1 MKINTLQTIWI
12 AEDLDSGEIV
22 CATPYF
28 RDVIDFLWTVSY
40 LNENT
45 PIITHGNAPIG
56 EVFGNRWLQAIKSFS
71 AKKINSVL
79 DWNISLRQVDLVE
92 LERENE

>member
-1 MKINTLQTIWI
+1 MKINTLQTIWL

-28 RDVIDFLWTVSY
+28 RDVIDFLWTASY

-56 EVFGNRWLQAIKSFS
+56 EIFGNRWLQAIKSFN
-71 AKKINSVL
+71 AKKLIL
-79 DWNISLRQVDLVE
+79 SLIGILVCGR
-92 LERENE
+92 LI

>member
-1 MKINTLQTIWI
+1 MKINTLQTIWL

-28 RDVIDFLWTVSY
+28 RDVIDFLQAASY
-40 LNENT
+40 LDENT

-56 EVFGNRWLQAIKSFS
+56 EVFGNRWLQAIKSFR
-71 AKKINSVL
+71 AKKINTVL
-79 DWNISLRQVDLVE
+79 DWNISLRQVDLIE

>member
-12 AEDLDSGEIV
+12 VEDLDSGEIV

-28 RDVIDFLWTVSY
+28 RDVIDFLWTASY

-56 EVFGNRWLQAIKSFS
+56 EIFGNRWLQTIKSFN

-79 DWNISLRQVDLVE
+79 DWNISLRQVDLIE

>member
-1 MKINTLQTIWI
+1 MKINTLQIIWL

-28 RDVIDFLWTVSY
+28 RDVIDFLQAASY
-40 LNENT
+40 LDENT

-56 EVFGNRWLQAIKSFS
+56 EVFGDRWLQAIKSFS
-71 AKKINSVL
+71 AKKINTVL
-79 DWNISLRQVDLVE
+79 DWNISLRQVDLIE

>member
-28 RDVIDFLWTVSY
+28 RDVIDFLWAASY
-40 LNENT
+40 LDENT

-56 EVFGNRWLQAIKSFS
+56 KVFGDRWLQAIKSFS

-79 DWNISLRQVDLVE
+79 DWNISLRQVDLIE
-92 LERENE
+92 LERENK

>member
-1 MKINTLQTIWI
+1 MKINTLQTIWL
-12 AEDLDSGEIV
+12 AEDLDSGEVV

-28 RDVIDFLWTVSY
+28 RDVIDFLQVASY
-40 LNENT
+40 LDENT

-56 EVFGNRWLQAIKSFS
+56 EVFGDRWLQAIKSFS
-71 AKKINSVL
+71 AKKINTVL
-79 DWNISLRQVDLVE
+79 DWNISLRQVDLIE

>member
-1 MKINTLQTIWI
+1 MKINTLQTIWL

-28 RDVIDFLWTVSY
+28 RDIIDFLCTVSY

-56 EVFGNRWLQAIKSFS
+56 EVFGDRWLQAIKSFS
-71 AKKINSVL
+71 AKKINTVL
-79 DWNISLRQVDLVE
+79 DWNISLRQVDLIE

>member
-1 MKINTLQTIWI
+1 MKLNVIQTIWI
-12 AEDLDSGEIV
+12 AEDHDVGEIV

-28 RDVIDFLWTVSY
+28 NDAIDFLWTTNY

-45 PIITHGNAPIG
+45 PIITHENAPIG
-56 EVFGNRWLQAIKSFS
+56 KVFGDRWLQVIKSFS

-79 DWNISLRQVDLVE
+79 DWDIDLRQVDLIT

>member
-1 MKINTLQTIWI
+1 MKINTLQTIWL
-12 AEDLDSGEIV
+12 AEDLDSGEVV

-28 RDVIDFLWTVSY
+28 RDVIDFLQAASY
-40 LNENT
+40 LDENT

-79 DWNISLRQVDLVE
+79 DWNISLRQVDLIE
-92 LERENE
+92 LEREDE

>member
-1 MKINTLQTIWI
+1 MKINTLQTIWL

-28 RDVIDFLWTVSY
+28 RDVIDFLQAASY
-40 LNENT
+40 LDENT

-71 AKKINSVL
+71 AKKINTVL
-79 DWNISLRQVDLVE
+79 DWNISLRQVDLIE

>member
-1 MKINTLQTIWI
+1 MKINTLQTIWV
-12 AEDLDSGEIV
+12 AEDLDAGETI

-28 RDVIDFLWTVSY
+28 DDIIDFLWITNY

-71 AKKINSVL
+71 AKKINTVL
-79 DWNISLRQVDLVE
+79 DWNISLRQVDLIE

>member
-28 RDVIDFLWTVSY
+28 RDVIDFLWAASY

-56 EVFGNRWLQAIKSFS
+56 EVFGNRWLQAIKSFN
-71 AKKINSVL
+71 AKKINNVL
-79 DWNISLRQVDLVE
+79 DWNISLRQVDLIE

>member
-1 MKINTLQTIWI
+1 MKINTLQTIWL

-56 EVFGNRWLQAIKSFS
+56 EVFGDRWLQAIKSFS
-71 AKKINSVL
+71 AKKINTVL
-79 DWNISLRQVDLVE
+79 DWNISLRQVDLIE

>member
-1 MKINTLQTIWI
+1 MKLNIIQTIWI

-28 RDVIDFLWTVSY
+28 RDVIDFLWATSY
-40 LNENT
+40 LDENT

-71 AKKINSVL
+71 AKKINTVL
-79 DWNISLRQVDLVE
+79 DWNISLRQVDLIE

>member
-45 PIITHGNAPIG
+45 PIITHGNTPIG

-71 AKKINSVL
+71 AKKINTVL
-79 DWNISLRQVDLVE
+79 DWNINLRQVDLIE

>member
-28 RDVIDFLWTVSY
+28 RDVIDFLQAASY
-40 LNENT
+40 LDENT

-56 EVFGNRWLQAIKSFS
+56 EVFGDRWLQAIKSFS
-71 AKKINSVL
+71 AKKINTVL
-79 DWNISLRQVDLVE
+79 DWNISLRQVDLIE

>member
-1 MKINTLQTIWI
+1 MKINTLQTIWL
-12 AEDLDSGEIV
+12 AKDLDSGEIV

-28 RDVIDFLWTVSY
+28 RDVIDFLQAASY

-45 PIITHGNAPIG
+45 PIITYGNAPIG

-71 AKKINSVL
+71 AKKINTVL
-79 DWNISLRQVDLVE
+79 DWNISLRQVDLIE

>member
-1 MKINTLQTIWI
+1 MRLNVIQVIWI
-12 AEDLDSGEIV
+12 AEDLNSGEIV

-28 RDVIDFLWTVSY
+28 RDVIDFLWAASY
-40 LNENT
+40 LDEYT

-56 EVFGNRWLQAIKSFS
+56 EVFGDRWLQAIKSFS

-79 DWNISLRQVDLVE
+79 DWNINLRQVDLIE

>member
-1 MKINTLQTIWI
+1 MKINTLQTIWL

-28 RDVIDFLWTVSY
+28 RDVIDFLWAASY
-40 LNENT
+40 FDENT

-71 AKKINSVL
+71 AKKINTVL
-79 DWNISLRQVDLVE
+79 NWNISLRQVDLIE